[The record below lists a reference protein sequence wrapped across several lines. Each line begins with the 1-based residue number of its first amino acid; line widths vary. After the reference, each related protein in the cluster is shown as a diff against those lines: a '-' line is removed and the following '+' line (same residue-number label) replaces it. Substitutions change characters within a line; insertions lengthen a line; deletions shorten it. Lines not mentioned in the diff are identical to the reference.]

1 MSEYLVE
8 QGRLA
13 RAWREG
19 RGLSRARLG
28 LLIGYSASEIEC
40 MENGRRSNTGAP
52 VKEADFLTYKLACAA
67 VAANVGFDWGPITLT
82 IGP

>member
-1 MSEYLVE
+1 
-8 QGRLA
+8 
-13 RAWREG
+13 
-19 RGLSRARLG
+19 
-28 LLIGYSASEIEC
+28 

-82 IGP
+82 IGQ